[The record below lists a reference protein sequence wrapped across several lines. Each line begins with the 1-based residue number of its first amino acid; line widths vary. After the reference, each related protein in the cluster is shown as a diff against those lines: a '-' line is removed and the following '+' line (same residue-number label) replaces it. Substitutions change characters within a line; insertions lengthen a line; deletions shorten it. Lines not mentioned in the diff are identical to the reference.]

1 METMANIEERKERLK
16 LDYAKMTDRNNVE
29 RERISTNKEIADNKI
44 EADIVEEVISTE
56 TKLSEEQSRERIEN
70 AKVGAKIAE
79 IISREDKRQ

>member
-1 METMANIEERKERLK
+1 
-16 LDYAKMTDRNNVE
+16 MTDRNNVE

-44 EADIVEEVISTE
+44 EADIVEEVILTE
-56 TKLSEEQSRERIEN
+56 TKLSEEKSRERIEN